1 MKNFLYIEDIPSNR
15 SDVLDS
21 LKGLKILNLTRYCW
35 EPPDREVSEYGI
47 EAKDVFS
54 LAPGPLIMS
63 FDSGLV
69 IGYGNQPSKNSVTI
83 WIEKNEA
90 GETIEELTEE
100 DKELYP
106 VDARDAVYSN
116 NFWARFVGQRISN
129 ITILKRSYSSALYAD
144 IANEIGLLF
153 EVEDGS
159 RFIASHGLHDD
170 SDDFSVIQESQID
183 NEIRNQIQG
192 LLRRE

>member
-1 MKNFLYIEDIPSNR
+1 MHHTKD
-15 SDVLDS
+15 
-21 LKGLKILNLTRYCW
+21 KGDLAA
-35 EPPDREVSEYGI
+35 
-47 EAKDVFS
+47 AKV
-54 LAPGPLIMS
+54 
-63 FDSGLV
+63 
-69 IGYGNQPSKNSVTI
+69 
-83 WIEKNEA
+83 
-90 GETIEELTEE
+90 
-100 DKELYP
+100 
-106 VDARDAVYSN
+106 
-116 NFWARFVGQRISN
+116 WARFVGQRISSN

-192 LLRRE
+192 L